1 MRFAAKMTLWAC
13 AAPAVAALLLTGAG
27 AANAA
32 VAAPA
37 ALSGAAHGPHGPGG
51 PGPGPHCNWWQLER
65 WNVNG
70 YNTVELKFGTGNF
83 TYAVHFKQ
91 NGSCLGGT
99 LTDTGLPSGS
109 QVRTISGTVNGSYIT
124 FSVPYPGAPGGIWGV
139 RTFSGNIN
147 KHGDVRGTWSE
158 TGTEHGSGTWTLA
171 YNAHSACSHYYW
183 WDPQRECHVFS

>member
-37 ALSGAAHGPHGPGG
+37 ALSGAAHGPHGPG
-51 PGPGPHCNWWQLER
+51 PGPHCNWWQLEQ

-70 YNTVELKFGTGNF
+70 YNTVELKYGTGNF
-83 TYAVHFKQ
+83 TYAVKFKQ

-99 LTDTGLPSGS
+99 LTDWGLPSGS
-109 QVRTISGTVNGSYIT
+109 QYRTISGTVNGDRIT
-124 FSVPYPGAPGGIWGV
+124 FSVTYPTNYQGT
-139 RTFSGNIN
+139 RTFTGKID
-147 KHGDVRGTWSE
+147 KHGDVSGFWNE
-158 TGTEHGSGTWTLA
+158 TGTENGYGTWTLA
-171 YNAHSACSHYYW
+171 SDAHHACSHYYW